1 MESLEP
7 LVSIK
12 FHFYTYLKVFLLGR
26 HCCLWCTITSD
37 QLIVPKASRQPVTVR
52 TLDHLS
58 EKYSEFVAD
67 GGNLKKAKFHCNV
80 IGETLFNIPLTQ
92 VMSERSL
99 LTLYTCTCCRSARQV
114 FILHLASFSAYIPSL
129 RMSVT
134 S

>member
-1 MESLEP
+1 MHVLNVMQLTCNLLGTIKSASLHQVTMSSYAISMESQEP

-12 FHFYTYLKVFLLGR
+12 FCFITLTFLLGR

-52 TLDHLS
+52 TLDHLA
-58 EKYSEFVAD
+58 ERYSAFLAD

-92 VMSERSL
+92 VKSEHFL
-99 LTLYTCTCCRSARQV
+99 LTS
-114 FILHLASFSAYIPSL
+114 
-129 RMSVT
+129 
-134 S
+134 